1 MSPTSRGL
9 LAALATC
16 VLAALVFGVT
26 LAQGAKE
33 VTDYFGSGSA
43 TLGAEFNTPRDVAVN
58 QTGAGAGD
66 AGDIYVVDDANNRV
80 QRFDSDREFVSAW
93 GADVS
98 QPTGGS
104 DFEVCA
110 AAANCKMGVASGGNA
125 TAAGNG
131 ALDNPQSIAIDQ
143 DTGRVYVSDR
153 DNRRINA
160 YDGDGDFL
168 FSVGRDVQDPD
179 GDLVAEV
186 CGDVAGDVCRQADG
200 GAGAGEIGATTT
212 AATLGL
218 AISTPDG
225 NPATGTVY
233 LADSQNRRV
242 NTYNLDGSAPAS
254 FGSATQFGTTQPRE
268 IAVDSRGI
276 VYASDSNNGG
286 EIDRYD
292 SQNANGVGVG
302 FLASI
307 APPPL
312 LTGTAASATG
322 GLAIDPDTDGAGTS
336 DEDVLYVLRDPSS
349 GPTVVQQFGPVND
362 PGATAAPAAADDQHG
377 AGASFGTVTGFGGDS
392 SSNRLFVAT
401 TTATVGT
408 TAGHRVYILGDA
420 PPPDATLD
428 PVGDP
433 GATSATVEGSVDAN
447 GAQAGYRFELSS
459 DDGATWAERP
469 TGGNIPLG
477 AGDDPEDVSYE
488 FEGLDPATEYQVR
501 LVAKQVFGASSDVS
515 NVETFT
521 TDSAAPVVSPLTA
534 ADPGETEAA
543 LTGSVDSSGEPA
555 TYRFE
560 YGLTDDYGSQAPV
573 LDGDLAQ
580 GNESVP
586 VTATLTDLEP
596 GTTYHYRLV
605 ASNSTGTTEGG
616 DHVFATPAEG
626 DAVCPNADMREGA
639 SALLPGCRAYEQ
651 VSPVDK
657 NGGDI
662 LWEATRPGGRM
673 VANDGERAILVAWTE
688 FAGST
693 YGGSLAE
700 TEYVAERGADGWGTE
715 PVLPRVTPPSLGGQ
729 SVLSSADLSTSLLRS
744 GAVLESTPEDLDG
757 AQEDNLYMRD
767 NAASV
772 VSPLIGIDGAA
783 SSGTAFYAPVVS
795 DDLGHLVFATT
806 AVLPTGDPGV
816 PSDLFIKVYEVVDG
830 TTRLVSVQ
838 ADGTPF
844 PAGTLPGGALR
855 GGEPYSIMG
864 ASSRDGRHIF
874 ISSSNA
880 AGTQPVD
887 IYRRSDGATTTIGSA
902 SQRAVPDS
910 PARPKLFRWASSDGN
925 ILLFTSR
932 EHLTDDAN
940 TGPSRSGL
948 DLYRYDFDADE
959 LIDISATPGGD
970 GARVLGIVGASE
982 SGDRVYFAARGVVVD
997 GEGVDDP
1004 VLDDPNLYAWED
1016 DGTAGGSTR
1025 FVATLAAADQGNWE
1039 HLNGKWTARTTPD
1052 GAQLAFE
1059 SAADLTGE
1067 NASGVSQV
1075 YRYAATAAGGSGEL
1089 VCVSCN
1095 PQGATPLGASTIPKN
1110 WGDDNVQRWELTR
1123 FLSEDGSR
1131 VFFNSEDALVAA
1143 DGNGENDAYVWED
1156 GEVSLLSSGR
1166 SDVPSYMYNASADGD
1181 DAFVLT
1187 ADALVEQDTD
1197 SLVDLYDAR
1206 VGGGFP
1212 APASRSECDGEVC
1225 QGAGSSTP
1233 PTRGAGSADLRG
1245 VGDVAQR
1252 ARMVLGVSR
1261 PSRAQLRRL
1270 ASGRRIGLRVRVSRA
1285 ARVRVTARG
1294 RVGRR
1299 ARIAARGAGRARR
1312 AGTVVV
1318 GLRLNS
1324 WARRHVRRGGALRL
1338 SLAVRASGARPRALS
1353 LRVGGGR

>member
-1 MSPTSRGL
+1 MRVVPGKPESRRGGSPVRKGRIF
-9 LAALATC
+9 AATAC
-16 VLAALVFGVT
+16 SLAALVFGVA

-33 VTDYFGSGSA
+33 VLDYFGESGG
-43 TLGAEFNTPRDVAVN
+43 LGAQFSQPRDVAVN
-58 QTGAGAGD
+58 EAGAGAG
-66 AGDIYVVDDANNRV
+66 APGDLYVADDANHRIQV
-80 QRFDSDREFVSAW
+80 FDSSGDFKFAIGRNVIAT
-93 GADVS
+93 GAGGDLGDVFEKCTVAADC
-98 QPTGGS
+98 QAATTG
-104 DFEVCA
+104 
-110 AAANCKMGVASGGNA
+110 
-125 TAAGNG
+125 TAEGMF
-131 ALDNPQSIAIDQ
+131 DNPQGVAVNQ
-143 DTGRVYVSDR
+143 ATGDVYVRDR
-153 DNRRINA
+153 DNRRVQQFDA
-160 YDGDGDFL
+160 AGGFVRAWGFGVDDGTTAAFQVCTTTCFQGL
-168 FSVGRDVQDPD
+168 AGSGVGQLGTSTATGGGIAIAP
-179 GDLVAEV
+179 VAAPN
-186 CGDVAGDVCRQADG
+186 AGDVFVADPASTGRRILRFNADG
-200 GAGAGEIGATTT
+200 TLDAAPVIG
-212 AATLGL
+212 
-218 AISTPDG
+218 S
-225 NPATGTVY
+225 
-233 LADSQNRRV
+233 
-242 NTYNLDGSAPAS
+242 SAN
-254 FGSATQFGTTQPRE
+254 FGTNQPVHV
-268 IAVDSRGI
+268 AVDAAGI
-276 VYASDSNNGG
+276 VYASDSNSSGQ
-286 EIDRYD
+286 IDRYD
-292 SQNANGVGVG
+292 TNTST
-302 FLASI
+302 LMTSI
-307 APPPL
+307 AAAPL
-312 LTGTAASATG
+312 LVGTTA
-322 GLAIDPDTDGAGTS
+322 GLEVDPDSDGAGT
-336 DEDVLYVLRDPSS
+336 DTDVLHVLRDPSATGAPS
-349 GPTVVQQFGPVND
+349 VVQQFGPTNA
-362 PGATAAPAAADDQHG
+362 PGAAAAPAVENDQHG
-377 AGASFGTVTGFGGDS
+377 AGAGFTTVNGLGADTS
-392 SSNRLFVAT
+392 SDRLFLTSTA
-401 TTATVGT
+401 ATVGT
-408 TAGHRVYILGDA
+408 TVGHRAYILGDA
-420 PPPDATLD
+420 PPPEATLD

-447 GAQAGYRFELSS
+447 GAQTGYRFELSS

-488 FEGLDPATEYQVR
+488 LEGLDPATEYQVR
-501 LVAKQVFGASSDVS
+501 LVAKQVFGTSSDVS

-521 TDSAAPVVSPLTA
+521 TDSAAPVVGPLTA

-543 LTGSVDSSGEPA
+543 LTGSVDPSGEPA

-573 LDGDLAQ
+573 PDGDLAQ

-605 ASNSTGTTEGG
+605 ASNSTGTTVGG

-651 VSPVDK
+651 VSPADK
-657 NGGDI
+657 NGGDV
-662 LWEATRPGGRM
+662 LWNATRPGGRT
-673 VANDGERAILVAWTE
+673 VAEGGERAIFAAWTE
-688 FAGST
+688 FAGSE

-700 TEYVAERGADGWGTE
+700 TEYVAERGAGGWATA
-715 PVLPRVTPPSLGGQ
+715 PLLPRVTPPSLGGE
-729 SVLSSADLSTSLLRS
+729 SVSSSPDLSASLLRS

-757 AQEDNLYMRD
+757 AQEVNLYMRD
-767 NAASV
+767 NEASL

-795 DDLGHLVFATT
+795 DGLGHLVFATT

-816 PSDLFIKVYEVVDG
+816 PSDLFIKVYEVVGG

-925 ILLFTSR
+925 TLLFTSR

-948 DLYRYDFDADE
+948 DLYRYDFDAGE

-970 GARVLGIVGASE
+970 GARVLGLVGASE
-982 SGDRVYFAARGVVVD
+982 SGDRVYFAAHGAVVD
-997 GEGVDDP
+997 GEGTDDP
-1004 VLDDPNLYAWED
+1004 VPDEPNLYLWED

-1025 FVATLAAADQGNWE
+1025 FVATLAATDQRNWE

-1052 GAQLAFE
+1052 GGQLAFE
-1059 SAADLTGE
+1059 SRADLTGE
-1067 NASGVSQV
+1067 NSGGLAQV
-1075 YRYAATAAGGSGEL
+1075 YRYDATAADGSGEL
-1089 VCVSCN
+1089 VCVSCSS
-1095 PQGATPLGASTIPKN
+1095 QGATPLGASAIPNN

-1123 FLSEDGSR
+1123 FLSDDGSR
-1131 VFFNSEDALVAA
+1131 VFFNSEDALVPA
-1143 DGNGENDAYVWED
+1143 DGNGENDAYMWED

-1181 DAFVLT
+1181 DAFILT
-1187 ADALVEQDTD
+1187 ADALVGQDRD

-1212 APASRSECDGEVC
+1212 PPAPRSECDDDAC

-1233 PTRGAGSADLRG
+1233 PDRGAGSADLRG
-1245 VGDVAQR
+1245 VGDAKPR
-1252 ARMVLGVSR
+1252 ARLVLGVSR
-1261 PSRAQLRRL
+1261 PSKAQLRRL

-1294 RVGRR
+1294 RIGKR
-1299 ARIAARGAGRARR
+1299 ARIAARGAGRARQ

-1318 GLRLNS
+1318 GLQLNS
-1324 WARRHVRRGGALRL
+1324 WARRHVRRGSALKL